1 MTAKALREE
10 VAAGCHVR
18 DAVGGLVLVPTRSEV
33 PGGGMFAR
41 LDTCAYVVAA
51 DDPETVSLLYLL
63 LREQVAMLTVRQDD
77 GTELDLAQLETR
89 LNLALD
95 GLTEFD
101 EVGRLAA
108 QAQKA
113 LERLIAVGG
122 QARQKVR
129 DNLTKSITMLHP

>member
-1 MTAKALREE
+1 
-10 VAAGCHVR
+10 
-18 DAVGGLVLVPTRSEV
+18 
-33 PGGGMFAR
+33 MFAR
-41 LDTCAYVVAA
+41 VDTCAYVVAA
-51 DDPETVSLLYLL
+51 DDPETVALIYLL

-77 GTELDLAQLETR
+77 GTELDLAQLEAR

-101 EVGRLAA
+101 EVGRLGV

-122 QARQKVR
+122 QTRQKVR